1 MFEKEI
7 NFDRFVR
14 GVIFLAILGLA
25 CYFINYLSGVL
36 IPFFVAWLLA
46 YMLFPVVR
54 FFQVTCH
61 LRSRLLSI
69 LLTLVLLVAVLVG
82 IGYLFVPAFIEES
95 EHVKDVAIKYIEH
108 GANNTTIPPAVQKFF
123 TEHASELQI
132 DRLLRQP
139 DVQSAIKT
147 VVPKMWNVLW
157 STAGI
162 IINVISSLIALLYLF
177 FLLLDYEKFSE
188 GWLYFVPARRRSFA
202 SQLVGD
208 VMQGMSRY
216 FRGQALVALSNCVM
230 FSIGFALIGFPM
242 PVALG
247 LFIGVI
253 SFVPYL
259 QLVGFLPA
267 TILALLH
274 AVETGENFWM
284 LLGGVVLVYAVV
296 QVLQDTIFTPRIMGS
311 LMGLSPAIVLLSL
324 SVWGYLLGIIGLIIA
339 LPMTT
344 LMISYYKRYIVGT
357 PPPLDVKSAPA
368 EKKTSSK

>member
-284 LLGGVVLVYAVV
+284 LLGGVILVYAVV

-357 PPPLDVKSAPA
+357 PPPLDVKSASA
-368 EKKTSSK
+368 EKTSSNK